1 VTAAANLSLRT
12 RQELSDWLTD
22 WIARELKMPA
32 SDIDLARSL
41 LEYSM
46 SSLTATILV
55 GDLEDWLDLR
65 LPPSL
70 VWDYPSIDAMT
81 DHLIEQAARK
91 DGAPA
96 ALAAI
101 DTGATQDAKQ
111 LLEGL
116 DHLTDEEVDALL
128 SRFGASE

>member
-1 VTAAANLSLRT
+1 MSVTVPANLTSRT
-12 RQELSDWLTD
+12 KQEIAQWLVA
-22 WIARELKMPA
+22 WIAKELKMPA
-32 SDIDLARSL
+32 SDIDPARSL

-65 LPPSL
+65 LAPSL

-81 DHLIEQAARK
+81 DHLAGLSMDTVSTAPSAPVAAEDPEK
-91 DGAPA
+91 
-96 ALAAI
+96 
-101 DTGATQDAKQ
+101 

-116 DHLTDEEVDALL
+116 DQLSDEEVDALL
-128 SRFGASE
+128 NRYGPSG

>member
-1 VTAAANLSLRT
+1 MTAAANLSLRT